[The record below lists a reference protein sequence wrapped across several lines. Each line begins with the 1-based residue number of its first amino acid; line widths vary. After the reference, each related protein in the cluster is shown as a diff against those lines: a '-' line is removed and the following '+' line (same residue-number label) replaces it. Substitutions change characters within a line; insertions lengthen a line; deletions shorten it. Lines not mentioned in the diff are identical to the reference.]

1 MARRQCI
8 GIRRELTSL
17 IPTRRLNFLAQLS
30 GLVRRR
36 RKVNAMALFW
46 TVVLGFNGGRDRS
59 LAGMR
64 RAYQKGT
71 GTTLVPSA
79 FYDRFTKSLAVFM
92 RFVVEE
98 LLEQMQQT
106 EAKFGGVLR
115 SFRDVLVTDSTL
127 VKLHDLLERRF
138 PACRTN
144 HTRAAAKLHVV
155 MSVRGEGPR
164 SVKLTSGRQHDGP
177 VFRVGSWV
185 RDRLLMFDLGYFR
198 YQLFDCIDRN
208 GGHFISRLK
217 ENANPEITAIL
228 RRWRGRSV
236 PLVGERLRDVIERLQ
251 REVLDVEV
259 EVAFRRRVYA
269 GSQSGAR
276 RSLRLVGVRNEET
289 GRYHLYVT
297 NIPPERL
304 TAEQVA
310 VIYTGRWQIELLF
323 KEMKSHYGLEG
334 VPSRKPH
341 IVEALLYATLVTLVA
356 SRRLLRAVREA
367 LRGQP
372 HAVPEG
378 RWAAIFAAA
387 AGSILDLLLAPA
399 RLIRDLAK
407 RTERMLLHEAADPNL
422 SRPSLLARLENGAT
436 W

>member
-1 MARRQCI
+1 
-8 GIRRELTSL
+8 LTSL
-17 IPTRRLNFLAQLS
+17 IPTRQLNFLAQLS

-36 RKVNAMALFW
+36 RKVDAMALFW
-46 TVVLGFNGGRDRS
+46 TVVLGFSAGRERS

-64 RAYQKGT
+64 RAYEKST

-92 RFVVEE
+92 RFVVED
-98 LLEQMQQT
+98 LLERAQET
-106 EAKFGGVLR
+106 EAKFGGLLG
-115 SFRDVLVTDSTL
+115 SFRDVVVTDSTL
-127 VKLHDLLERRF
+127 VKLHDLLERHF

-144 HTRAAAKLHVV
+144 HTQAAAKLHVV
-155 MSVRGEGPR
+155 MSVKGEGPR

-177 VFRVGSWV
+177 VFRVGRWV

-208 GGHFISRLK
+208 GGYFISRLK
-217 ENANPEITAIL
+217 ENANPEITGLL
-228 RRWRGRSV
+228 RETRGCRV
-236 PLVGERLRDVIERLQ
+236 PLVGRRLRDVVRRLHC
-251 REVLDVEV
+251 EVLDVEV
-259 EVAFRRRVYA
+259 EVAFRRRGYA

-276 RSLRLVGVRNEET
+276 RRLRLVGVRNQET

-297 NIPPERL
+297 NIAPERL
-304 TAEQVA
+304 TAEEVA
-310 VIYTGRWQIELLF
+310 RVYTGRWQIELLF
-323 KEMKSHYGLEG
+323 KEMKTHYGLEG

-341 IVEALLYATLVTLVA
+341 IIEALLYATLVTLVV

-367 LRGQP
+367 LRGRT

-387 AGSILDLLLAPA
+387 ASSILDLLLVPPRLA
-399 RLIRDLAK
+399 RGLA
-407 RTERMLLHEAADPNL
+407 RWTEAMLLHEAVDPNL
-422 SRPSLLARLENGAT
+422 SRQSLLARVENGAT